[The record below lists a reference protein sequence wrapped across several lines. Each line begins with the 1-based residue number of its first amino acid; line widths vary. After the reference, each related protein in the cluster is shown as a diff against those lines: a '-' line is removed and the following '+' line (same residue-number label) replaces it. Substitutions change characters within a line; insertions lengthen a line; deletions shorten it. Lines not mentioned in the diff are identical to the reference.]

1 MDAICGVLLFAPLL
15 KTHTR
20 FPLIPRYADRYSV
33 MGPPIS
39 ISPLEGMIE
48 AGQRG
53 ARLLALSGRLI
64 RRSAYKPKA
73 IGAIR
78 GICSP
83 RAASARP
90 PSPPP
95 TTSLQRPSPQS
106 EWLPGQSIG
115 QFGDPLRR
123 ISTPSPSLPPPGSR
137 SDNAPPAL
145 MIWLLFSRK

>member
-95 TTSLQRPSPQS
+95 PRPPASSAQARRANGFPAKASASSETLLGAFPRHLHRYHLPDPGPIMPLQR
-106 EWLPGQSIG
+106 
-115 QFGDPLRR
+115 
-123 ISTPSPSLPPPGSR
+123 
-137 SDNAPPAL
+137 
-145 MIWLLFSRK
+145 